1 MGKSRKFKNIEKRLI
16 VTQRN
21 DLIQKASTD
30 TNQMRNLT
38 RQSFVLDVYQR
49 KMISLLIS
57 HVRPDAKEFE
67 LETISFSD
75 FIKFMG
81 IPKGGKT
88 IDLIHESIS
97 NLMGMSFAVEIR
109 PSVVRYYHWIAG
121 GCEVDEDAKVIHI
134 QLDPALKP
142 FLLGNKKKFTQY
154 EIGFISNFKRKYSC
168 RLYEYLRSMVGIGCA
183 NFSVENFSA
192 KITDGMYIRAAD
204 LKRYVIEP
212 ALEEIN
218 ATSDITV
225 SYEEC
230 RGPGPRGKLKTTS
243 YKFHIK
249 EKTFEEKQ
257 IIMGTWGIPF
267 EDILEYDE
275 KTRPKFCDDDYD
287 YKIHGLPFQ

>member
-1 MGKSRKFKNIEKRLI
+1 M
-16 VTQRN
+16 
-21 DLIQKASTD
+21 
-30 TNQMRNLT
+30 
-38 RQSFVLDVYQR
+38 
-49 KMISLLIS
+49 
-57 HVRPDAKEFE
+57 
-67 LETISFSD
+67 
-75 FIKFMG
+75 
-81 IPKGGKT
+81 
-88 IDLIHESIS
+88 
-97 NLMGMSFAVEIR
+97 
-109 PSVVRYYHWIAG
+109 
-121 GCEVDEDAKVIHI
+121 DEDAKVIYI

-267 EDILEYDE
+267 EDILLLEDGQ
-275 KTRPKFCDDDYD
+275 RPDFKDLEQEPD
-287 YKIHGLPFQ
+287 LPFKCDE

>member
-1 MGKSRKFKNIEKRLI
+1 
-16 VTQRN
+16 
-21 DLIQKASTD
+21 
-30 TNQMRNLT
+30 
-38 RQSFVLDVYQR
+38 
-49 KMISLLIS
+49 MISLLIS

-192 KITDGMYIRAAD
+192 KITDGVYTKATD

-225 SYEEC
+225 SYEEY
-230 RGPGPRGKLKTTS
+230 RVPGPKGKLKTVS
-243 YKFHIK
+243 YKFHIA
-249 EKTFEEKQ
+249 EKPFDEKK

-267 EDILEYDE
+267 DNILEYDE
-275 KTRPKFCDDDYD
+275 RTRPKFGDDDFD
-287 YKIHGLPFQ
+287 TNVHGLPF

>member
-1 MGKSRKFKNIEKRLI
+1 MSKSRKFKNIEKRLI

-225 SYEEC
+225 SYEEY
-230 RGPGPRGKLKTTS
+230 RVPGPKGKLKTAS
-243 YKFHIK
+243 YKFHIS
-249 EKTFEEKQ
+249 EKPFDEKK

-267 EDILEYDE
+267 DDILEYDE
-275 KTRPKFCDDDYD
+275 HTRPKFGDDDFD
-287 YKIHGLPFQ
+287 CDTHGLPF